1 MPLEAEVS
9 LEGHRCI
16 RRVPR
21 AVPSRAVVHLEG
33 RHAGVG
39 HADKNKLFVS
49 CEKYSHLW
57 ITVLITPK
65 VCGVLEEK
73 SENFQR
79 VHRGGRLVLESVLEK
94 CTGPR
99 GDLPASTTVA
109 PQIAQDLLLLLR
121 IS

>member
-9 LEGHRCI
+9 LERHRCI
-16 RRVPR
+16 RRVTR

-65 VCGVLEEK
+65 VCGVLEEE